1 MLPNFKKPEPQSKGP
16 PSLPREMPPPVG
28 VLRSD
33 RTMSVIGPDLT
44 VNGDLISKGELRI
57 DGEVQG
63 DITGTRVVIGE
74 HAHITGG
81 VVAEDIVILGHVMG
95 SVRRLRVSLQS
106 TSHVEGDVRHQAL
119 VMEQGAFFEG
129 KSTRSDD
136 PLADPPA
143 SELGA
148 LNGFGEA

>member
-1 MLPNFKKPEPQSKGP
+1 M
-16 PSLPREMPPPVG
+16 
-28 VLRSD
+28 LRSSGGPLLQRVGGAHVAQLQD
-33 RTMSVIGPDLT
+33 ARTAVERSTLPAERDAA
-44 VNGDLISKGELRI
+44 
-57 DGEVQG
+57 
-63 DITGTRVVIGE
+63 TGIGE

-95 SVRRLRVSLQS
+95 SVRGVRVSLQS
-106 TSHVEGDVRHQAL
+106 TSHVEGDVRHEAL